1 MKTPAA
7 PTASATRSFDPVDT
21 VTITG
26 GFWADWQ
33 RANRETTI
41 PDAVG
46 WLERDGVVDN
56 LRRLATG
63 AGGSPERRGP
73 HFTDSDLY
81 KALEGVAWETGRLPG
96 TELADLIDTYATVIA
111 AAQLPDGYLNSY
123 VQAGLDERYANL
135 AVSHE
140 LYCIGHLI
148 QAGVAHHRATGS
160 DALLDVAIAAADRI
174 VADFG
179 EGRRNDSDGHEE
191 IETALVEL
199 YRETGARQYLDLA
212 RQFLDDRG
220 YGTLISPKQPDGAY
234 FQDLV
239 PVREQTEVV
248 GHAVRAVYLLS
259 GMVDVAV
266 ETGDDRLLE
275 AAIAQ
280 WEDMTYRKTYLNGA
294 LGSRF
299 VGEAFGDAYELPPDL
314 VYGETCATIGNIML
328 SWRLLLATGQSRFAD
343 LIERSL
349 YNLFAASTSV
359 SRDAFFYNNPAQRR
373 TAQPAADAR
382 SARADAPGTRPQ
394 WFECACCPPNVIRT
408 VASLQAY
415 LATTDDAG
423 VQVHQ
428 FMPSEISVSL
438 PVGAVRIEI
447 ATRYPVD
454 GVIDLT
460 IRESPGVSWAL
471 SLRIPDWAADARI
484 VVDGAEQTARPDQHG
499 YLVVDRE
506 WRVGDTVQLLLP
518 TEPRLTRA
526 HPSADALRGTVAIER
541 GPLVYC
547 LESPD
552 QETEV
557 DLDRIELDV
566 DGPLSERTVELLGQE
581 TVVITASG
589 MLRDDSPWSRTGWLP
604 LSAEPD
610 ASTTPVA
617 LVAIPYHLWANR
629 GPSTMRIFVP
639 EHHR

>member
-1 MKTPAA
+1 MTTPAA
-7 PTASATRSFDPVDT
+7 PTATAARVFDPVDT

-33 RANRETTI
+33 RANREVTI
-41 PDAVG
+41 PHAFD

-56 LRRLATG
+56 LRRLVTG
-63 AGGSPERRGP
+63 NENAPERRGL

-81 KALEGVAWETGRLPG
+81 KALEGVAWEVGRLPG
-96 TELADLIDTYATVIA
+96 TELAELIDTYTAVIA

-148 QAGVAHHRATGS
+148 QAAVAHHRATGG

-179 EGRRNDSDGHEE
+179 DGRRNDSDGHEE

-199 YRETGARQYLDLA
+199 YRETGTRQYLDLA

-220 YGTLISPKQPDGAY
+220 YGTLISPRQPDGAY

-266 ETGDDRLLE
+266 ETGDERLLE

-299 VGEAFGDAYELPPDL
+299 VSEAFGDAYELPPDL

-359 SRDAFFYNNPAQRR
+359 GRDAFFYNNPAQRR
-373 TAQPAADAR
+373 TAQPAAGTR

-394 WFECACCPPNVIRT
+394 WFECACCPPNVMRT

-415 LATTDDAG
+415 LATTDGAG
-423 VQVHQ
+423 VQLHQ
-428 FMPSEISVSL
+428 FMPCEVSVSL
-438 PVGAVRIEI
+438 PAGAVRLDIV
-447 ATRYPVD
+447 TRYPLD
-454 GVIDLT
+454 GVVDLT
-460 IRESPGVSWAL
+460 VRDSPGDSWAL
-471 SLRIPDWAADARI
+471 SLRIPEWAGDARI
-484 VVDGAEQTARPDQHG
+484 VVDGAELTARPDRHG
-499 YLVVDRE
+499 YHVIDRA
-506 WRVGDTVQLLLP
+506 WTVGDTVRLLLP
-518 TEPRLTRA
+518 TQPRLTRA
-526 HPSADALRGTVAIER
+526 HPSADALRGTVAIEC

-547 LESPD
+547 IESHD
-552 QETEV
+552 QEDGV
-557 DLDRIELDV
+557 DLERVELDV
-566 DGPLSERTVELLGQE
+566 DAPLTERTVNLLGQE

-589 MLRDDSPWSRTGWLP
+589 VLRDDSAWSRTGWGP
-604 LSAEPD
+604 LTEEPSA
-610 ASTTPVA
+610 SGSPVE

-639 EHHR
+639 ERRR